1 MREIIDDL
9 IKYYTV
15 DGQVKLVMTKS
26 DYEKL
31 RETVYVCD
39 EILENVKLGIFAEVN
54 EALKFNKKEMEEP
67 ILSNYCLLVKLSEK
81 QWKRIKQ
88 VLKQHYEEKFKG
100 EENE

>member
-1 MREIIDDL
+1 MKEIFNDL
-9 IKYYTV
+9 ITYRTV
-15 DGQVKLVMTKS
+15 DGHVKIVLEES
-26 DYEKL
+26 DYDKL
-31 RETVYVCD
+31 KETVYVCD

-67 ILSNYCLLVKLSEK
+67 TLSNYCLLVKLSEK
-81 QWKRIKQ
+81 QWKKIKQ